1 MEDND
6 PSALSSQWGFAT
18 VLACAASEVF
28 RHWVL
33 PRIAAL
39 AREATAPTVVSVLLP
54 AAGAFV
60 VRSGAVEDSK
70 LVMVKDITN
79 KLIHWLYLSAVKCFF
94 VAAAPAAA
102 AAAAAAA
109 VVVVF
114 VVAAAAA
121 AAAAAVEAC
130 DGCSRSFYYFLS
142 WFGTFST
149 SAPSSFCGSDSP
161 NWAW

>member
-94 VAAAPAAA
+94 
-102 AAAAAAA
+102 
-109 VVVVF
+109 
-114 VVAAAAA
+114 
-121 AAAAAVEAC
+121 C
-130 DGCSRSFYYFLS
+130 RCCSSR
-142 WFGTFST
+142 
-149 SAPSSFCGSDSP
+149 
-161 NWAW
+161 